1 MPTRVSLN
9 ELQLA
14 GLRFKPAE
22 AAAIVVEIC
31 RQHLDGRLPG
41 VPSVN
46 VIRVTDDGNVVA
58 EGPINADGPE
68 VVAAAQLLDDLL
80 PDFKAPAEYRAPGA
94 LRIAIARAL
103 GTLDLPPFTS
113 LEEFRAAIER
123 FAETDLPAV
132 ARELYAAGLRALES
146 RRLSAPPP
154 APPPA
159 PEVEPHS
166 VARLT
171 ISDVRRARRAT
182 GLSLDE
188 VSERSRIPA
197 ALLRE
202 LEWGYLRNWP
212 GGLYGRSQLV
222 RYARAAGLDE
232 DLVIQVALPM
242 IDEAFEARAG
252 QMTEVVPAEQPIEAL
267 IPVEPNVR
275 LATVQRIVEVV
286 DSPLPITRVID
297 ATPIAESI
305 DATPEPPLEFPVAK
319 AHGHRRRVR
328 RSSRKPLKV
337 ALAAA
342 AVLTLAVVPAV
353 VEHERHAADTTTAA
367 ATSPSA
373 TPAPMPAPQ
382 PSTRRSMVS
391 NSTAVAERDLTNQ
404 TPPPAVPDGT
414 LPAAPDPNA
423 ASHVSAQPAGFVPSF
438 SNTGTAVF
446 FQDEAGA
453 GSALISGDRSQPG
466 AILKITRIVDDN
478 AQNFHARPS
487 PDGSRIAFD
496 SDREG
501 TRAVFVAD
509 ADGEHVR
516 RISGDGFAALPSWSP
531 SGGQLAF
538 VKAEADKPRV
548 WNLWTADVSSGDL
561 RRITSNENGQPW
573 GGSWFPDGR
582 RLAYGYESQLVLI
595 DVETGVRQAF
605 PAPVGNRLVRTPSV
619 SPDGR
624 KIIFQV
630 PRDGTWLFDVRTKGM
645 RRVLDDPTAEE
656 YSWSPDSRRVAFHSR
671 RTGGWGVWV
680 MGQ

>member
-1 MPTRVSLN
+1 
-9 ELQLA
+9 
-14 GLRFKPAE
+14 
-22 AAAIVVEIC
+22 
-31 RQHLDGRLPG
+31 

-80 PDFKAPAEYRAPGA
+80 PDFKAPPEYRAPGA

-132 ARELYAAGLRALES
+132 ARELFAAGLRALET
-146 RRLSAPPP
+146 RRLSTPPP

-197 ALLRE
+197 AMLRE

-232 DLVIQVALPM
+232 DLVVQVALPM

-267 IPVEPNVR
+267 IPVEPSVR

-286 DSPLPITRVID
+286 EAPPPITRVID
-297 ATPIAESI
+297 ATPI
-305 DATPEPPLEFPVAK
+305 DATPIVMSEPPLEFPVAK
-319 AHGHRRRVR
+319 AHTHRRRVR

-353 VEHERHAADTTTAA
+353 VEHERHAAE
-367 ATSPSA
+367 TSPSA
-373 TPAPMPAPQ
+373 VTSASATPTPVPATEAP
-382 PSTRRSMVS
+382 RRPMVS
-391 NSTAVAERDLTNQ
+391 NPAAAAERDLTNP
-404 TPPPAVPDGT
+404 PPPAVPDGT
-414 LPAAPDPNA
+414 LPVPDSNPAPR
-423 ASHVSAQPAGFVPSF
+423 VTAQPAAFGPSF

-516 RISGDGFAALPSWSP
+516 RMSGDGFAALPSWSP
-531 SGGQLAF
+531 NGRQLAF

-582 RLAYGYESQLVLI
+582 RLAYGQESQLVLI
-595 DVETGVRQAF
+595 DVETGARQTFAT
-605 PAPVGNRLVRTPSV
+605 PVANRLVRSPAV

-630 PRDGTWLFDVRTKGM
+630 PRDGTWMFDVRTKAM

-656 YSWSPDSRRVAFHSR
+656 YSWSPDGRRVAFHSR